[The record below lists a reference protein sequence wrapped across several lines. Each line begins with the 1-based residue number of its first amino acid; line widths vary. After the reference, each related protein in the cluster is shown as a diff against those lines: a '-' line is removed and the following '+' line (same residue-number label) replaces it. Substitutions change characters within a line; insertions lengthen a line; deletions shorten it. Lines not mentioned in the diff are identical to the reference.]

1 MAFPP
6 TVGSGRWRMHCGER
20 PMTDD
25 ETAGCALQQAR
36 VERGRARVR
45 ATSVQAAV
53 ALVGGGLPCGLIAV
67 G

>member
-20 PMTDD
+20 PMMDD
-25 ETAGCALQQAR
+25 ETARLALQQAR
-36 VERGRARVR
+36 VESGRARLL

-53 ALVGGGLPCGLIAV
+53 ALVGGGLPCGLVDV